1 MELKEDYVSKKEQS
15 ENFAEDAVDAPEN
28 ANGSTGDDKTG
39 DAQGIEP
46 GENPVEK
53 LEKQLDEAQKE
64 VVDLKDKLLRLAA
77 DYENYKKR
85 NERERAT
92 AMKYAGEHIF
102 REFLPVVDNLERAVS
117 QGVVEGADAEKN
129 LAGLLEGVE
138 LTLKSLYASL
148 DKFEVKAIE
157 SVGEPFDPNKQ
168 EALTMEPSDAV
179 PANHVLTEFEKGYFY
194 KDRLLRAAKVIVSSG
209 KTEG

>member
-1 MELKEDYVSKKEQS
+1 VSNKEQS
-15 ENFAEDAVDAPEN
+15 ENLAEEAVDAPGDIEESKGEETS
-28 ANGSTGDDKTG
+28 ANIGDG
-39 DAQGIEP
+39 A
-46 GENPVEK
+46 GENPAES

-64 VVDLKDKLLRLAA
+64 VVDLKDKMLRLAA

-85 NERERAT
+85 NERERAI

-102 REFLPVVDNLERAVS
+102 KEFLSVVDNLERAVS
-117 QGVVEGADAEKN
+117 QGVVEGANAEQN

-148 DKFEVKAIE
+148 DKLEVKAIQ

-168 EALTMEPSDAV
+168 EALTMEPSDKV
-179 PANHVLTEFEKGYFY
+179 PANHVLAEFEKGYFY

-209 KTEG
+209 KAND

>member
-1 MELKEDYVSKKEQS
+1 MSNKEQS
-15 ENFAEDAVDAPEN
+15 ENLAEEAVDAPGDIEESKGEETS
-28 ANGSTGDDKTG
+28 ANIGDG
-39 DAQGIEP
+39 A
-46 GENPVEK
+46 GENPAES

-64 VVDLKDKLLRLAA
+64 VVDLKDKMLRLAA

-85 NERERAT
+85 NERERAI

-102 REFLPVVDNLERAVS
+102 KEFLSVVDNLERAVS
-117 QGVVEGADAEKN
+117 QGVVEGANAEQN

-148 DKFEVKAIE
+148 DKLEVKAIQ

-168 EALTMEPSDAV
+168 EALTMEPSDKV
-179 PANHVLTEFEKGYFY
+179 PANHVLAEFEKGYFY

-209 KTEG
+209 KAND